1 MFINFGMMRKL
12 CLIAFMFLFWF
23 VIVVGEI
30 NFCGLWFFLFK
41 MADPLDLLSDVEM
54 EVFVSIVYKLHS
66 MKDKS
71 MLLGELGAQL
81 SHSQRHLIREQGR
94 LLSWLSQFP
103 IFTVTGN
110 AYAERVTLNIGGSE
124 KRWDLDG
131 KSKVLELTETRVR
144 SVSEADVVALEDFV
158 DTVLEH
164 IAEVVEDVSSLRR
177 LVDGL
182 NCGYQDG
189 TNAKTVDRTLR
200 YRHVI

>member
-1 MFINFGMMRKL
+1 MKKYNMRTAELK
-12 CLIAFMFLFWF
+12 
-23 VIVVGEI
+23 
-30 NFCGLWFFLFK
+30 CGDYDTWSK
-41 MADPLDLLSDVEM
+41 MKSDDGEM

-164 IAEVVEDVSSLRR
+164 IAEMVEEVRSLKRIVFEVSSFNLIA
-177 LVDGL
+177 
-182 NCGYQDG
+182 CF
-189 TNAKTVDRTLR
+189 
-200 YRHVI
+200 

>member
-1 MFINFGMMRKL
+1 
-12 CLIAFMFLFWF
+12 
-23 VIVVGEI
+23 
-30 NFCGLWFFLFK
+30 

-124 KRWDLDG
+124 KRWEPDG
-131 KSKVLELTETRVR
+131 KFKVLELTETRVR

-164 IAEVVEDVSSLRR
+164 IAEVVEEVSSLTR

-182 NCGYQDG
+182 NCGFQDG
-189 TNAKTVDRTLR
+189 TKRKTVDRTLT